1 MRKKLP
7 FLFKHPLKVM
17 FKNVL
22 LILALSIT
30 PYLSNAQLLK
40 FCAYGDTRSNPSTN
54 STIMANLNSESGLGL
69 IIHSGDLYSDYGQ
82 ATWLSHFTSQPNI
95 NTLLNNNKVLVA
107 WGNHESASEVTGI
120 SPTVVRGGAANYYFT
135 EGNVFFVCAGE
146 DYSTSTQLTFI
157 ENALKTTA
165 ATNADYRVLFFH
177 YPVYSNG
184 NYTYTGNTS
193 LEALCDKY
201 NVTFTFSGHDHSYQR
216 SKLMYGRA
224 SVYTGTDVPAGTNG
238 TTYVVTGGGGAPLYT
253 ATAQTWTD
261 KVYNGNHYCVLS
273 SYSDRI
279 EMVVKQL
286 NGTVVETFIRRKG
299 SVTPTAP
306 TATTSAATSVST
318 TTATLNGSVNA
329 NNASTT
335 VTFEYGLTTSYG
347 STINGTPST
356 VTGATATSITGAL
369 TGLTA
374 STTYN
379 YRVKAVNSVGTTYGS
394 NMTFTT
400 TAAPIPPT
408 ATTVAASGISATG
421 ATLNATV
428 NANNASTTVT
438 FEYGLT
444 TSYGS
449 TINGTPNTV
458 TGATATSITGTLT
471 GLTAN
476 TTYNFRV
483 KAVNSAGTTYGSNM
497 TFTTLIGGGSVIIG
511 TGTSTQGYPINCYY
525 GYERSASIY
534 TATEVGTT
542 GSISVVEW
550 YPTVTTTYNVPVK
563 IYIKHTTASTITA
576 TTWATLISGATLV
589 YSGTMAG
596 TAASTW
602 KTFTLTTPFSF
613 TGGTNNLMVLVET
626 NYGGTGA
633 GSSTGPACRYTSA
646 TSKHMYIRADNSAP
660 TGNGTVTSYRP
671 NIRLTFTTGLAA
683 PSKLS
688 TNKGIDNKTEIPAT
702 ISVYPNP
709 TFNSITIKFN
719 NGSVFGDAK
728 IFNSIGAL
736 VKIVRMDSDE
746 KTVDVSELPAGVYII
761 SMDDAK
767 KLMFTRFVKK

>member
-7 FLFKHPLKVM
+7 FLFKHPLKLM
-17 FKNVL
+17 FKKVL
-22 LILALSIT
+22 VILALSIT

-40 FCAYGDTRSNPSTN
+40 FCAYGDSRTDATMHN
-54 STIMANLNSESGLGL
+54 TICTLLNTEAPGL
-69 IIHSGDLYSDYGQ
+69 IIHSGDLYTSGYTSS
-82 ATWLSHFTSQPNI
+82 TWISHFTSKANL
-95 NTLLNNNKVLVA
+95 NTLLNNNKILVA
-107 WGNHESASEVTGI
+107 WGNHESESEVKGL
-120 SPTVVRGGAANYYFT
+120 SPTFVRNNSGTYSFT
-135 EGNVFFVCAGE
+135 EGNVFFVCAGI
-146 DYSTSTQLTFI
+146 DPTTSAMLTFI
-157 ENALKTTA
+157 ETELKKPA
-165 ATNADYRVLFFH
+165 ASSADFRVLFFH
-177 YPVYSNG
+177 YPVYSKG
-184 NYTYTGNTS
+184 NYTYTGNAS

-224 SVYTGTDVPAGTNG
+224 AVYSGTDVPAGTNG
-238 TTYVVTGGGGAPLYT
+238 TTYVVTGGAGAPLYT
-253 ATAQTWTD
+253 ATATTWTD
-261 KVYNGNHYCVLS
+261 KVSNTNHYCVLS

-279 EMVVKQL
+279 EMVVK
-286 NGTVVETFIRRKG
+286 NSSGTVIETFIRRKG

-306 TATTSAATSVST
+306 TATTVAASAIST
-318 TTATLNGSVNA
+318 TSATLNGS
-329 NNASTT
+329 
-335 VTFEYGLTTSYG
+335 
-347 STINGTPST
+347 
-356 VTGATATSITGAL
+356 
-369 TGLTA
+369 
-374 STTYN
+374 
-379 YRVKAVNSVGTTYGS
+379 
-394 NMTFTT
+394 
-400 TAAPIPPT
+400 
-408 ATTVAASGISATG
+408 
-421 ATLNATV
+421 V

-458 TGATATSITGTLT
+458 TGATATSITAALA

-476 TTYNFRV
+476 TTYNYRV
-483 KAVNSAGTTYGSNM
+483 KAVNSSGTTYGSNM
-497 TFTTLIGGGSVIIG
+497 TFTTLISGGSVITIG

-542 GSISVVEW
+542 GSISIVEW

-563 IYIKHTTASTITA
+563 IYIKHTTASTTTA
-576 TTWATLISGATLV
+576 STWATSISGATLV

-596 TAASTW
+596 TTANTW
-602 KTFTLTTPFSF
+602 KAFTLTTPFSF

-633 GSSTGPACRYTSA
+633 GSSSGPACRYTSA

-688 TNKGIDNKTEIPAT
+688 INKGIDTKTEIPAT

-709 TFNSITIKFN
+709 TFNSITIKLN
-719 NGSVFGDAK
+719 NSSVIGEAK

-767 KLMFTRFVKK
+767 KPLFTRFVKK